1 MKTFIFSLIALISF
15 SASAQQLA
23 LAELPS
29 EVPLVK
35 EAYALNLS
43 QVKAQMEY
51 PEVCRNAHLEGKVFV
66 QVQVSAQGDYIS
78 HRIQKSPNQFFTGEV
93 ERHLRKLN
101 FSPAYINGKR
111 KGTWVPL
118 LFEFNLKSSR
128 P

>member
-23 LAELPS
+23 LADIRT
-29 EVPLVK
+29 EVPMLK

-51 PEVCRNAHLEGKVFV
+51 PEVCRNAHLEGKVFI
-66 QVQVSAQGDYIS
+66 QVQVSANGKYIS
-78 HRIQKSPNQFFTGEV
+78 HRIQKSSNQFFTGEV
-93 ERHLRKLN
+93 EKHLHQLK
-101 FSPAYINGKR
+101 FSPAYMNGKR

-118 LFEFNLKSSR
+118 LFEFNLRSSVR
-128 P
+128 

>member
-23 LAELPS
+23 LADIRPEAPI
-29 EVPLVK
+29 VK

-43 QVKAQMEY
+43 QVKANMDY

-66 QVQVSAQGDYIS
+66 QVQVSAKGEYIS
-78 HRIQKSPNQFFTGEV
+78 HRIQKSSNQFFTGEV
-93 ERHLRKLN
+93 EKHLHKLN
-101 FSPAYINGKR
+101 FSPAYINGKQ

-118 LFEFNLKSSR
+118 LFEFNLRSSMR
-128 P
+128 